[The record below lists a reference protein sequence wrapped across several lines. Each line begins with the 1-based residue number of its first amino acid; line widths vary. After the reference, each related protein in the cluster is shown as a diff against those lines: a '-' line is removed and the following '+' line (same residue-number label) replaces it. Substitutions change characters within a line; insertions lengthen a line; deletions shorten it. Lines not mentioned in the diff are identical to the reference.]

1 MGPVNNPLFPRLT
14 LLLAGLIG
22 AAGVIF
28 SALAAHAGDETHRYA
43 AAAAACMAQAPALIG
58 LYVGWDKIRTALI
71 ASALI
76 GLGCLLF
83 AGDLF
88 YRTRVGYGLFPMSAP
103 TGGTMMILGWVAV
116 AAGALFRR

>member
-1 MGPVNNPLFPRLT
+1 MNTVTNPLFPRLT
-14 LLLAGLIG
+14 LFLAGLIG

-28 SALAAHAGDETHRYA
+28 SAMAAHGGDTHLYSA
-43 AAAAACMAQAPALIG
+43 AATACMAQAPALLAIYIG
-58 LYVGWDKIRTALI
+58 WEKIRTALI

-83 AGDLF
+83 AADLVVRARF
-88 YRTRVGYGLFPMSAP
+88 GQALSPMSAP
-103 TGGTMMILGWVAV
+103 TGGFMMIAGWAAV

>member
-1 MGPVNNPLFPRLT
+1 MNTVSNPLFPRLT
-14 LLLAGLIG
+14 LFLAGLIG

-28 SALAAHAGDETHRYA
+28 SAMATHGGDTHLYSA
-43 AAAAACMAQAPALIG
+43 AATACMAQAPALLAI
-58 LYVGWDKIRTALI
+58 YVGWEKIRAALV

-83 AGDLF
+83 AGDLVF
-88 YRTRVGYGLFPMSAP
+88 RTRFGHGIFPMSAP

-116 AAGALFRR
+116 AIGALLRR

>member
-1 MGPVNNPLFPRLT
+1 MTTNNPLFPRLT
-14 LLLAGLIG
+14 LFLAGLIG

-28 SALAAHAGDETHRYA
+28 SAMAAHGGNTLYSA
-43 AAAAACMAQAPALIG
+43 AATACMAQAPALLA
-58 LYVGWDKIRTALI
+58 LYIGWDKIRTALV

-83 AGDLF
+83 AADLVF
-88 YRTRVGYGLFPMSAP
+88 RTRFGHGLFPMSAP

-116 AAGALFRR
+116 AIGALFRR